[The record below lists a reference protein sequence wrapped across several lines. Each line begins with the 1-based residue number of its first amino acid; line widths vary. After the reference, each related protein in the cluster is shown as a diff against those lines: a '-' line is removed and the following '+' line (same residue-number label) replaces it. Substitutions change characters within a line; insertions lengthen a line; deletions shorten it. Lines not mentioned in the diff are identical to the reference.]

1 MLITDVNYNVN
12 IFKIKENEYKWY
24 NYGDDKAEF
33 LMELS
38 DLIFENLVED
48 FVLESMIA
56 QK

>member
-56 QK
+56 